1 MKENSIFFPLIVV
14 IFLATLMAYG
24 VSWYVK
30 SNGDLSSAITQ
41 EQLASFTNENVEY
54 VELPPV
60 GADNIYSS
68 PVESRQKQAVRYDNI
83 GQAVK
88 TLNIGNIATATP
100 EDLHHIGETN
110 WSLTNTVN
118 ANLDF
123 PQVIEVVFNN
133 RNVMD
138 GFFSRK
144 DVLNLTENYL
154 NLIDLLDNDPKTV
167 SGLIEGHA
175 FKSVLQNQDLMA
187 KLLDSAL
194 MQELLLSRTATYF
207 LDNPDEAKRVIEKN
221 EILAPLLK
229 EEKLKSVLLNNPIT
243 QDFALEVFPPTN

>member
-14 IFLATLMAYG
+14 ICLATLMAYG

-30 SNGDLSSAITQ
+30 NNSDLSSAITP
-41 EQLASFTNENVEY
+41 EQLASFTNENIEY
-54 VELPPV
+54 NELPPV
-60 GADNIYSS
+60 GGDSIYAS

-100 EDLHHIGETN
+100 EDLYLIGETN

-138 GFFSRK
+138 GFFHRK
-144 DVLNLTENYL
+144 DVLNLTENHL
-154 NLIDLLDNDPKTV
+154 NLIDLLDNDPKAV
-167 SGLIEGHA
+167 SGFIEGHA
-175 FKSVLQNQDLMA
+175 FKGILKNKDLMA
-187 KLLDSAL
+187 KLLDSTL
-194 MQELLLSRTATYF
+194 MQELLLSKTATFF

-221 EILAPLLK
+221 QILAPLLK
-229 EEKLKSVLLNNPIT
+229 EEALKSVLLNNPIT